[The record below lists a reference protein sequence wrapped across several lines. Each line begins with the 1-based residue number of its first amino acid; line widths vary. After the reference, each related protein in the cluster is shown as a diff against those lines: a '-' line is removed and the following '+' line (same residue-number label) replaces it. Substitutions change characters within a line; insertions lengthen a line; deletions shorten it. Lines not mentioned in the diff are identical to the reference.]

1 MLLIRIDVGC
11 ESCTRTDTSD
21 LNMSDMSSNL
31 ELGMKACDVRAV
43 VWKHFTDWITG
54 ILENL
59 YAGLQGNKKKKKRN
73 PKNHLNDITQF
84 ILSNSL

>member
-1 MLLIRIDVGC
+1 
-11 ESCTRTDTSD
+11 
-21 LNMSDMSSNL
+21 MSSNL
-31 ELGMKACDVRAV
+31 ELGMNACDMRAV